1 MDVVVAE
8 RSAVLELLS
17 TKDYVILARRD
28 SLLVLDLLLHILNR
42 VAWVNVEGD
51 CLSALDPYENLHSS
65 KKGDRGGR
73 PVSESSLDAQ
83 LDKYMKG
90 GDSATG
96 AAADDGATDGAA
108 GTGEPKKKEGRTPRA
123 PKANAEALD
132 SELDSY
138 FKVKG
143 GAE

>member
-1 MDVVVAE
+1 
-8 RSAVLELLS
+8 
-17 TKDYVILARRD
+17 
-28 SLLVLDLLLHILNR
+28 
-42 VAWVNVEGD
+42 
-51 CLSALDPYENLHSS
+51 
-65 KKGDRGGR
+65 
-73 PVSESSLDAQ
+73 
-83 LDKYMKG
+83 MKG

-108 GTGEPKKKEGRTPRA
+108 GTGEPKKKEGRAPRA